1 MKICF
6 MGAGALGSTIG
17 GVLTE
22 GGNEVW
28 LIDSYQAHVDA
39 MNSAGLRMLDGDAER
54 TVRVN
59 ARTSCEGIG
68 RADMVIVLVKS
79 FHTRQAIEAARPM
92 IGPDTMVMSIQ
103 NGLGHEEI
111 IAEVIGR
118 GHVLAAKTYV
128 GGMLLGPGHVRIGTR
143 GKETIIGE
151 LDGRITERVKAVAA
165 AFNRSE
171 LPAEVSPNIMGVMWD
186 KLLVNVAGGALTA
199 ITKLTYGGL
208 YSLPALEACSLAA
221 ISEAMA
227 VARASGVRLST
238 TDPREA
244 WEKASAGLPPQFKTS
259 MLQSLEKGSVTEVDF
274 IHGAVVA
281 GGARCGVPTPVNSTL
296 VACVKGIEYA
306 MTDYP
311 GKVIPSSSS
320 WPGLSGPP
328 PQAPA
333 AIDGPDKPGHDEG
346 EGRLTTPDTPLP
358 APHALVAA
366 ALAVDPRS
374 SEGKKP

>member
-1 MKICF
+1 LHGASAARRLSIRRDQAGKRAAATGGSERVKICIV
-6 MGAGALGSTIG
+6 GAGALGSTIG

-22 GGNEVW
+22 GGNDVW

-39 MNSAGLRMLDGDAER
+39 MNAAGLRMLDGGAER

-68 RADMVIVLVKS
+68 PADLVIVLVKS
-79 FHTRQAIEAARPM
+79 FHTRQAVENAAPV
-92 IGPDTMVMSIQ
+92 IGADTMVMSIQ
-103 NGLGHEEI
+103 NGLGHEDI
-111 IAEVIGR
+111 IADVVGR
-118 GHVLAAKTYV
+118 ARVLAGKTYV
-128 GGMLLGPGHVRIGTR
+128 GGVLLGPGHVRIGTR

-151 LDGRITERVKAVAA
+151 LDGRITGRVQAVAD

-186 KLLVNVAGGALTA
+186 KLLINVAGGALTA

-208 YSLPALEACSLAA
+208 YSLPAMEQCSLAA
-221 ISEAMA
+221 ITEAMT
-227 VARASGVRLST
+227 VARASGVELSI

-244 WEKASAGLPPQFKTS
+244 WTKAGAGLPPEFKTS

-274 IHGAVVA
+274 IHGSVVRW
-281 GGARCGVPTPVNSTL
+281 GERCGVPTPVNSTL

-311 GKVIPSSSS
+311 GK
-320 WPGLSGPP
+320 
-328 PQAPA
+328 A
-333 AIDGPDKPGHDEG
+333 
-346 EGRLTTPDTPLP
+346 
-358 APHALVAA
+358 
-366 ALAVDPRS
+366 
-374 SEGKKP
+374 